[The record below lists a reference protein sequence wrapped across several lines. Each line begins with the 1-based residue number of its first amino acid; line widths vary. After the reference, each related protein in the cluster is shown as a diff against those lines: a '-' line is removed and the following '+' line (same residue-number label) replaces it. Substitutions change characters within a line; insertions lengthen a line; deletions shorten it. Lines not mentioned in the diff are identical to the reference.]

1 MKLISIP
8 DIHGNLASLNPLLK
22 LIGEVDLVLL
32 PGDITNF
39 GGREAAEEMIEPIL
53 DTNAHVLAVPGNCDL
68 PEVSDYLDDLQINL
82 HGRCTT
88 IQNITFVGLGG
99 SLPCPGRTPNE
110 FSDQQFGKLL
120 NAASKN
126 LDRSSPIILVS
137 HQPPYGT
144 INDMA
149 HNRRHVGSRSVR
161 SFIEMHDPLACFTGH
176 IHEGRGI
183 DRIRG
188 CLVVN
193 PAPPN
198 RGRYVWAEYRD
209 GNFEVEIRPIE

>member
-1 MKLISIP
+1 M
-8 DIHGNLASLNPLLK
+8 
-22 LIGEVDLVLL
+22 
-32 PGDITNF
+32 
-39 GGREAAEEMIEPIL
+39 
-53 DTNAHVLAVPGNCDL
+53 
-68 PEVSDYLDDLQINL
+68 PEVSDYLDDLKINL
-82 HGRCTT
+82 HGRCKT
-88 IQNITFVGLGG
+88 IQKITFLGLGG

-110 FSDQQFGKLL
+110 FSDQQFGLLL
-120 NAASKN
+120 NAASKS

-149 HNRRHVGSRSVR
+149 HNRRHVGSHSVR

-183 DRIRG
+183 DHIGG

-193 PAPPN
+193 PAPPG
-198 RGRYVWAEYRD
+198 RGRYAWAEYR
-209 GNFEVEIRPIE
+209 NCKLKVEIRSIRK